1 MTANLSTTGKYLDA
15 LPVWA
20 RELSEKYY
28 SRSYSLFVLYGNV
41 RDLVSLRGQDS
52 TMFVALD
59 EFLFSAL
66 FGQRDLIL
74 HYDRGGLSFGNPA
87 SQADFR
93 RALEGYD
100 SFHGTT
106 YAQSGVPRTPDA
118 VLNLLDNY
126 LRLRIADG
134 KKIGLVI
141 DFAETIAP
149 AGDVSSMA
157 AEDSNLLVI
166 LKRWARNAAFLNADV
181 TICLVSENQIELN
194 QGIVQNPGVSSIAI
208 PLPDY
213 AERLD
218 FIRGQLKDKALP
230 AGSEV
235 SNETLATLGA
245 GLKRMQLQSLI
256 SHAVQNQQP
265 LTLKFLS
272 ERKRDLIESESGG
285 LLEFVQSRFDLSF
298 VAGNDQA
305 KRKLQDAAAAIRAG
319 NTDVLPMGYVI
330 CGPVGTGKTF
340 ITTCF
345 AGEVGIPA
353 VTLKNFRSMWQGVT
367 EGNLERVLGLL
378 KAMSP
383 IAVIVDEADAQ
394 LGARSSSGDS
404 GVGNRVF
411 AQIAQFMGNTE
422 YRGKVIWFL
431 LTCRPDLLPVDLKR
445 QGRAEEHIA
454 LFYPDTPEERLA
466 LLRAVQRKV
475 GMKPFP
481 PDVEKFFMER
491 ALSLSGADIEA
502 VLVRSHMRSSLQ
514 KKTAV
519 DADDLKAALD
529 DFIPPYY
536 PTEIDLQN
544 MVAVLECTSKSL
556 LPKQYRD
563 LDRSEV
569 IRRTNELMALARQSS
584 GGGAGG
590 RSLARRFSPNR
601 YCPNYLFLNHDPIHP
616 ERPSCGREWRDR
628 LGLDE
633 RRVVPP
639 EGLRIALLTA
649 AIEMQQISP
658 VARAVIRKP
667 LIGIGDATLV
677 KQGQPETG
685 SLAFVGH
692 DRGNQRLIDGRLIL
706 PADLKCGRIHIPLHR
721 VSEKMSQQKKS
732 QLSGDRIVDVDFQS
746 VEVAGERIRNISR
759 DHANPVNLLQVLLH
773 SRCVVCKRNRH
784 DG

>member
-1 MTANLSTTGKYLDA
+1 MVTSPSKTGKYLDA
-15 LPVWA
+15 LPPWA

-28 SRSYSLFVLYGNV
+28 SRSYAVFVLFGNV
-41 RDLVSLRGQDS
+41 RDLVPLRTQDGASFVSLDDFISQ
-52 TMFVALD
+52 
-59 EFLFSAL
+59 AL
-66 FGQRDLIL
+66 FGQRDLVL
-74 HYDRGGLSFGNPA
+74 HYDRGGLSFGTPA
-87 SQADFR
+87 TQSDFR

-100 SFHGTT
+100 SFHGTS
-106 YAQSGVPRTPDA
+106 YSQGGLPRNPDA

-149 AGDVSSMA
+149 AGDVSSMS
-157 AEDSNLLVI
+157 AEDRNSLVI
-166 LKRWARNAAFLNADV
+166 LKRWARNAEFLAADV
-181 TICLVSENQIELN
+181 TICLISENQIELN
-194 QGIVQNPGVSSIAI
+194 QGIVQHPGVASIAI
-208 PLPDY
+208 PMPDF
-213 AERLD
+213 ADRLE
-218 FIRGQLKDKALP
+218 FIREQLKNRELP

-235 SNETLATLGA
+235 NDESLAKLGA
-245 GLKRMQLQSLI
+245 GLKRVQLQGLI
-256 SHAVQNQQP
+256 SHAVENRQP

-272 ERKRDLIESESGG
+272 ERKKDLIEAESGG

-367 EGNLERVLGLL
+367 EGNLERVLSLL

-394 LGARSSSGDS
+394 LGDRSSAGDS

-466 LLRAVQRKV
+466 LLRAMQRKIA
-475 GMKPFP
+475 MKPFP
-481 PDVEKFFMER
+481 ADIEKFFLDR
-491 ALSLSGADIEA
+491 AGSLSGADIEA

-514 KKTAV
+514 NKPAV
-519 DADDLKAALD
+519 DAQDLEAALE

-544 MVAVLECTSKSL
+544 LVAVLECTSKSL

-563 LDRSEV
+563 LERSEL
-569 IRRTNELMALARQSS
+569 IRRTNELLASS
-584 GGGAGG
+584 
-590 RSLARRFSPNR
+590 R
-601 YCPNYLFLNHDPIHP
+601 
-616 ERPSCGREWRDR
+616 
-628 LGLDE
+628 
-633 RRVVPP
+633 
-639 EGLRIALLTA
+639 
-649 AIEMQQISP
+649 
-658 VARAVIRKP
+658 
-667 LIGIGDATLV
+667 
-677 KQGQPETG
+677 
-685 SLAFVGH
+685 
-692 DRGNQRLIDGRLIL
+692 
-706 PADLKCGRIHIPLHR
+706 
-721 VSEKMSQQKKS
+721 
-732 QLSGDRIVDVDFQS
+732 
-746 VEVAGERIRNISR
+746 
-759 DHANPVNLLQVLLH
+759 
-773 SRCVVCKRNRH
+773 
-784 DG
+784 

>member
-1 MTANLSTTGKYLDA
+1 MPESVTKTGKYLDA
-15 LPVWA
+15 LPAWA

-28 SRSYSLFVLYGNV
+28 SRSFAVFVLYGNV
-41 RDLVSLRGQDS
+41 RDLVPLRTQDATS
-52 TMFVALD
+52 FVPLE
-59 EFLFSAL
+59 EFISRAL
-66 FGQRDLIL
+66 FGQRDLVL
-74 HYDRGGLSFGNPA
+74 HYDRGGLSFGTPA
-87 SQADFR
+87 TQSDFR

-100 SFHGTT
+100 SFHGTS
-106 YAQSGVPRTPDA
+106 YSQGGLPRNPDA

-149 AGDVSSMA
+149 SGDVSSMS
-157 AEDSNLLVI
+157 AEDRNSLVI
-166 LKRWARNAAFLNADV
+166 LKRWARNAEFLAADV
-181 TICLVSENQIELN
+181 TICLISENQIELN
-194 QGIVQNPGVSSIAI
+194 QGIVQHPGVATIGI
-208 PLPDY
+208 PMPDY
-213 AERLD
+213 SDRLE
-218 FIRGQLKDKALP
+218 FIRAQLKNHELP
-230 AGSEV
+230 TGSEV
-235 SNETLATLGA
+235 SDESLAKLGA
-245 GLKRMQLQSLI
+245 GLKRVQLQGLI
-256 SHAVQNQQP
+256 SYAVENRQP

-272 ERKRDLIESESGG
+272 QRKKDLIEAESGG

-305 KRKLQDAAAAIRAG
+305 KHKLQDAASAIRAG

-367 EGNLERVLGLL
+367 EGNLERVLNLL

-394 LGARSSSGDS
+394 LGDRSSSGDS

-466 LLRAVQRKV
+466 LLRAMQRKI
-475 GMKPFP
+475 GMQPFP
-481 PDVEKFFMER
+481 AEIEKFFLDR
-491 ALSLSGADIEA
+491 AGNLSGADIEA

-514 KKTAV
+514 NKPAV
-519 DADDLKAALD
+519 DSQDLQAALE

-544 MVAVLECTSKSL
+544 LVAVLECTSKSL

-563 LDRSEV
+563 LERSEL
-569 IRRTNELMALARQSS
+569 IRRTNELVASS
-584 GGGAGG
+584 
-590 RSLARRFSPNR
+590 RRIS
-601 YCPNYLFLNHDPIHP
+601 
-616 ERPSCGREWRDR
+616 
-628 LGLDE
+628 
-633 RRVVPP
+633 
-639 EGLRIALLTA
+639 EG
-649 AIEMQQISP
+649 
-658 VARAVIRKP
+658 
-667 LIGIGDATLV
+667 
-677 KQGQPETG
+677 
-685 SLAFVGH
+685 
-692 DRGNQRLIDGRLIL
+692 
-706 PADLKCGRIHIPLHR
+706 
-721 VSEKMSQQKKS
+721 
-732 QLSGDRIVDVDFQS
+732 
-746 VEVAGERIRNISR
+746 
-759 DHANPVNLLQVLLH
+759 
-773 SRCVVCKRNRH
+773 
-784 DG
+784 